1 MKRIIVII
9 AAIKK
14 ITIGY
19 INEKSKMYNEKL
31 TVYKKDI
38 ENLVCII
45 KNLNM
50 FKYND

>member
-1 MKRIIVII
+1 
-9 AAIKK
+9 
-14 ITIGY
+14 
-19 INEKSKMYNEKL
+19 MYNENL

-38 ENLVCII
+38 ENLVRII